1 MAAQPNAVVVINKRK
16 RVEIDEGHGG
26 GAWKIAYADFVTA
39 MMAFFLVMWLLN
51 ATTEQQ
57 RQGLAD
63 YFNPVVPINLI
74 SGGGDGVLSGD
85 SVVSEQRL
93 PHQGPGVSGHL
104 RADSGPAADVSQ
116 PAAAARA
123 TGEAVDEN
131 GNDRTPSHARPASD
145 AAAAADG
152 RAAGEESLRK
162 VAQQLSAR
170 GGESMTMKRLMRHVV
185 TRITDK
191 GLVIELFDI
200 PGSPLFKHDTEVP
213 TETARQIA
221 AMISEVLDLATN
233 PIAVEGHVRSYPI
246 TLIDNPAWRLSA
258 ARAQEIRALLAR
270 GRLSWDRFARVSGH
284 ADRAPVTANPVE
296 QRNNRIEVILLR
308 ADR

>member
-1 MAAQPNAVVVINKRK
+1 MAAQPNAVLVINKRK
-16 RVEIDEGHGG
+16 RVVKDEAHGG

-39 MMAFFLVMWLLN
+39 MMAFFMVMWLLN

-63 YFNPVVPINLI
+63 YFNPVVPINHL

-93 PHQGPGVSGHL
+93 PQQGPGVSGHRRL
-104 RADSGPAADVSQ
+104 DSGPGAD
-116 PAAAARA
+116 A
-123 TGEAVDEN
+123 T
-131 GNDRTPSHARPASD
+131 T
-145 AAAAADG
+145 AADG
-152 RAAGEESLRK
+152 QTRADGEDPGEALLQML
-162 VAQQLSAR
+162 AQRLSAR

-185 TRITDK
+185 TRITDQ

-200 PGSPLFKHDTEVP
+200 AGSPLFERDTDSP
-213 TETARQIA
+213 TEIARQIV

-246 TLIDNPAWRLSA
+246 TLIDNPAWRLST
-258 ARAQEIRALLAR
+258 ARAQAMRGLLAQ

-284 ADRAPVTANPVE
+284 ADRAPVTANPVAL
-296 QRNNRIEVILLR
+296 RNNRIEVILLR
-308 ADR
+308 RDR